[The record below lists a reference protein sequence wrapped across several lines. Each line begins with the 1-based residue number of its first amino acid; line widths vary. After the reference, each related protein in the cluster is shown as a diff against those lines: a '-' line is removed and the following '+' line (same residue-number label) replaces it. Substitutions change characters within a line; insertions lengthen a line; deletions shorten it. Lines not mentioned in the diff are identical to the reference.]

1 MNRTPEFPRKQSRT
15 LKISIFSDIE
25 DMKDPESLS
34 ASILKPSN
42 LHSKAKPDPI
52 KKGRSKNLEEMK
64 KLGIELDKQIELKQ
78 KLIQNSLLSDKDLDQ
93 KIGSQIFSRLQLDV
107 KTSNFPNIS
116 TSQKDLKDQSHA
128 DQVKDWVKQQKAID
142 LKSKMTSIPSKPQIK
157 PLTEPKRAVTPIVQI
172 KSSPLQSL
180 PVIDEQVNTR
190 KITRQISNTIKKAR
204 ELRKLIT
211 RSTSPVPN

>member
-25 DMKDPESLS
+25 DPKEADPHS

-42 LHSKAKPDPI
+42 LHKKTKPNQLEKA
-52 KKGRSKNLEEMK
+52 RSKNLEEMK

-78 KLIQNSLLSDKDLDQ
+78 KLIQNSLLSDKDLNQ
-93 KIGSQIFSRLQLDV
+93 KIGSQIFTKLQLDL
-107 KTSNFPNIS
+107 KNSNFPNIS
-116 TSQKDLKDQSHA
+116 TSQKDLKDQTHA

-157 PLTEPKRAVTPIVQI
+157 PLPETKRAVTPIVKI
-172 KSSPLQSL
+172 KNSPLQAL
-180 PVIDEQVNTR
+180 PVIDEQINTR